1 MSINLMFQKANKLF
15 LDNKHIQGLSILK
28 DIWLKY
34 PKNTRLNDE
43 INKNFKK
50 FKQPIIPTFSNKQI
64 EVFFQ
69 LHQNNKTNSVIE
81 NLVKTYEQ
89 NPNDILV
96 TSLLGTFYALNED
109 Y

>member
-15 LDNKHIQGLSILK
+15 YDSKHIQGLSILK

-50 FKQPIIPTFSNKQI
+50 FKQSIKPTFSNKQI

-69 LHQNNKTNSVIE
+69 LHQNNKTKNVIE
-81 NLVKTYEQ
+81 NLIKTYQ
-89 NPNDILV
+89 K
-96 TSLLGTFYALNED
+96 
-109 Y
+109 